1 MSIEALV
8 PVEATVGKV
17 REATAA
23 LMQLDEVT
31 SADAV
36 AGPYD
41 VIAIV
46 EAEDFTA
53 IGHVV
58 TANIQAISG
67 VSRTIVC
74 VTKDK

>member
-1 MSIEALV
+1 MSMKALV
-8 PVEATVGKV
+8 LVEATVGKV
-17 REATAA
+17 REVTAA
-23 LMQLDEVT
+23 LMQLDEVI
-31 SADAV
+31 SVDAV

-58 TANIQAISG
+58 TAKVQAISG

-74 VTKDK
+74 VTQDK